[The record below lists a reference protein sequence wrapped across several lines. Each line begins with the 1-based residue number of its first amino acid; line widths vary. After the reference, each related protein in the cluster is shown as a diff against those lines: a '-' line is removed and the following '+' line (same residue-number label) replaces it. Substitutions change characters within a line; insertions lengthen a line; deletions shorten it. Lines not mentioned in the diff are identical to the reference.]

1 MTREGHLTGRFAS
14 RTTAG
19 IKPMNED
26 AVGFEYPSSESLLSN
41 KGIVC
46 AVADGVSSAEAGREA
61 SHTCIETFLRDY
73 FTTPDTWSVKH
84 AGQKLLSALN
94 LKLYGLGRTIGD
106 EAKGY
111 ITTFSL
117 VIFKSKTAY
126 LFHIGDSRIYRLRG
140 GELSQLTKDH
150 SASISE
156 EKSYLTRAMGMD
168 NNLHIDFSTVDLEAG
183 DQFLLTSDGVHDFV
197 PHEKLLEILQT
208 NASDPEVACE
218 QLIEQAERFES
229 DDNISCLV
237 AQVEDLGLESMDDLN
252 ARLTQLPFPPELEPG
267 LKIDG
272 YEVLKELY
280 SSERSQIYLVSD
292 IKTGHKLVMKT
303 PSQNYNDDPSY
314 IERFIMEEWVG
325 SRIVHPNVVKIIKSE
340 PGRRR
345 FLYYLME
352 YVEGQTLEHWI
363 NAHPD
368 PRPREIMPLIEQLF
382 AGVQAFHDKET
393 THQDLKPGNIMLTEN
408 QQLKIVDFGSVFT
421 PGVSEIFS
429 PVEQE
434 VALGTLDYADPH
446 YRFGRNTG
454 IRGDVFS
461 LGVIVYEL
469 FTGGFLPFG
478 KKIER
483 CESLQDFQ
491 NLEFIPSFMKRDI
504 IPLWFDRTLAKAV
517 DMIPEGR
524 YGSVDEFLY
533 DLKNPNPDF
542 LQSEPPSSL
551 AEKDTTLFWKLMSGV
566 WFSLFLVLLLLLM
579 SR

>member
-1 MTREGHLTGRFAS
+1 MTREGNLAGRFAS

-19 IKPMNED
+19 VKPMNED
-26 AVGFEYPSSESLLSN
+26 AVGYAEPDNDTLLSS

-61 SHTCIETFLRDY
+61 SHTCIETFLSDY

-94 LKLYGLGRTIGD
+94 LKLYGLGREIGD

-111 ITTFSL
+111 ITTLSI
-117 VIFKSKTAY
+117 VILKSKTAY
-126 LFHIGDSRIYRLRG
+126 LFHIGDSRIYRLRNS
-140 GELSQLTKDH
+140 ELKQLTTDH

-168 NNLHIDFSTVDLEAG
+168 NNLHIDFSTVELEPG

-197 PHEKLLEILQT
+197 PHEQLLQT
-208 NASDPEVACE
+208 LREHKNDPDAACG
-218 QLIEQAERFES
+218 QLIAKAEQYHS
-229 DDNISCLV
+229 DDNISCLI
-237 AQVEDLGLESMDDLN
+237 AQLDDLGLESMDDLN

-272 YEVLKELY
+272 YEVLSEVY
-280 SSERSQIYLVSD
+280 SSQRSQIYLVRD
-292 IKTGHKLVMKT
+292 IETGHKLVMKT

-325 SRIVHPNVVKIIKSE
+325 SRIVHQNVVKIVKAKQ
-340 PGRRR
+340 GRRR

-352 YVEGQTLEHWI
+352 YVEGQTLEKWI

-368 PRPREIMPLIEQLF
+368 PRPREIMPLVEQLF

-393 THQDLKPGNIMLTEN
+393 THQDLKPGNIMITEKG
-408 QQLKIVDFGSVFT
+408 QLKIVDFGSVFT

-461 LGVIVYEL
+461 LAVIVYEL

-483 CESLQDFQ
+483 CESLHDFES
-491 NLEFIPSFMKRDI
+491 LEYIPSFVKRDI
-504 IPLWFDRTLAKAV
+504 IPLWFDRALEKAIN
-517 DMIPEGR
+517 MEPEAR
-524 YGSVDEFLY
+524 YGTVAELLF

-542 LQSEPPSSL
+542 LQDEVPVTVTD
-551 AEKDTTLFWKLMSGV
+551 KDTTLFWKLMSGV
-566 WFSLFLVLLLLLM
+566 WFSLFLVLLLILA
-579 SR
+579 SK

>member
-19 IKPMNED
+19 IKPINED
-26 AVGFEYPSSESLLSN
+26 AVGYEYPSSESLLSN

-126 LFHIGDSRIYRLRG
+126 LFHIGDSRIYRLRNG
-140 GELSQLTKDH
+140 GLTQLTKDH

-168 NNLHIDFSTVDLEAG
+168 NNLHIDFSTVDLEPG

-197 PHEKLLEILQT
+197 PHEKLLEILQK
-208 NASDPEVACE
+208 NISDPEAACN
-218 QLIEQAERFES
+218 QLIEQAERFNS

-252 ARLTQLPFPPELEPG
+252 ARLTKLPFPPELESG

-272 YEVLKELY
+272 YEILKELY

-292 IKTGHKLVMKT
+292 LKSGHKLVMKT

-363 NAHPD
+363 NAHPE

-454 IRGDVFS
+454 IKGDVFS

-491 NLEFIPSFMKRDI
+491 NLEYIPSFMKRDI

-517 DMIPEGR
+517 DMIPESR

-542 LQSEPPSSL
+542 LQSEPPPSL